1 MVKEK
6 ILRENRHDRFL
17 RLASQRTQAVL
28 DKMRVLGNCS
38 NPYLYEYSEEEVK
51 RIFKAI
57 EEELKALKLKFNRI
71 NGKKFSLR

>member
-1 MVKEK
+1 
-6 ILRENRHDRFL
+6 
-17 RLASQRTQAVL
+17 
-28 DKMRVLGNCS
+28 MRVLGNCS